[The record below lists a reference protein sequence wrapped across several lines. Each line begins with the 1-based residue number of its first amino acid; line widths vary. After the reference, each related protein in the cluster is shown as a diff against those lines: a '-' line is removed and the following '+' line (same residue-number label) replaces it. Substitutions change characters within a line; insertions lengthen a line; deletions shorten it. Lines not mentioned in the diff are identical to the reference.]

1 MEQGSNMKDNTIE
14 EILKKLT
21 EVDLK
26 IDNLTEHVKDIVKVT
41 ESFASAEDIVSLE
54 DAEKAKDFIGSLSQN
69 GSLGLEGMI
78 ESFKTLRSRMT
89 DLGESVSSNND
100 EETE

>member
-1 MEQGSNMKDNTIE
+1 MEQGSNMKDSTIE

-21 EVDLK
+21 EVDSK
-26 IDNLTEHVKDIVKVT
+26 IDNLTDHVKDIVKVT

-54 DAEKAKDFIGSLSQN
+54 DAEKAKEFIGSLSQD

-78 ESFKTLRSRMT
+78 ESFKTLRSRMAN
-89 DLGESVSSNND
+89 LGESVSSDDD
-100 EETE
+100 EEVE